1 MSPSGTHTK
10 TRLLKE
16 NKMPNLSKW
25 TSKDVDKIFDAVY
38 RYSVGFDDL
47 FNRFHAYGAGSPS
60 GQYPPYNIVKE
71 SAEKWRI
78 ELALAG
84 WTKDQIEVS
93 TEQNVLI
100 VKSKE
105 QDPSTQEE
113 EYVHR
118 GVAGRTFVRGFNLSD
133 DVEIGKI
140 EFVNGMLTI
149 DLQKVIPE
157 HQKRQVY
164 DIV

>member
-1 MSPSGTHTK
+1 MGIT
-10 TRLLKE
+10 
-16 NKMPNLSKW
+16 KW
-25 TSKDVDKIFDAVY
+25 TSKDVDKIFDAAY

-47 FNRFHAYGAGSPS
+47 FNRFHAYGTGSPT

-71 SAEKWRI
+71 SSENWRI

-84 WTKDQIEVS
+84 WSADQVEVS
-93 TEQNVLI
+93 TEQNVLL

-105 QDPSTQEE
+105 QDPNTQEE

-118 GVAGRTFVRGFNLSD
+118 GVASRTFARGFNLSD

-140 EFVNGMLTI
+140 QFVNGLLTI

-164 DIV
+164 DIG

>member
-1 MSPSGTHTK
+1 MT
-10 TRLLKE
+10 
-16 NKMPNLSKW
+16 NLTKW
-25 TSKDVDKIFDAVY
+25 TSKDVDSIFNAVN
-38 RYSVGFDDL
+38 RYSVGYDDL
-47 FNRFHAYGAGSPS
+47 FDRLHAYGTGTPT

-71 SAEKWRI
+71 SAEKWRL

-84 WTKDQIEVS
+84 WSADQVEVS
-93 TEQNVLI
+93 TEQNVLL

-105 QDPSTQEE
+105 QDPSTKEE
-113 EYVHR
+113 QYVHR
-118 GVAGRTFVRGFNLSD
+118 GVASRTFTRGFNLSD
-133 DVEIGKI
+133 DVEIGKV

-164 DIV
+164 DIG